1 MTHKIAKIWN
11 RVSYE
16 TMIFIAF
23 LIRFLSTRA
32 LDLDT
37 WSSAWDAMD
46 YSMGNGSRLLIGRG
60 ENKMTEGQ
68 VLDVAKEAIYTII
81 ICSAPMLIISLVVGL
96 IVSIFQT
103 VTSIQEQTLTF
114 VPKIIAVFVGLMIFG
129 SWILTNLTE
138 FVTTLWSNFSMYL
151 G

>member
-1 MTHKIAKIWN
+1 
-11 RVSYE
+11 
-16 TMIFIAF
+16 
-23 LIRFLSTRA
+23 
-32 LDLDT
+32 
-37 WSSAWDAMD
+37 
-46 YSMGNGSRLLIGRG
+46 
-60 ENKMTEGQ
+60 MTEGQ

-138 FVTTLWSNFSMYL
+138 FVTTLWSNFSMYI

>member
-1 MTHKIAKIWN
+1 MP
-11 RVSYE
+11 
-16 TMIFIAF
+16 
-23 LIRFLSTRA
+23 
-32 LDLDT
+32 
-37 WSSAWDAMD
+37 
-46 YSMGNGSRLLIGRG
+46 
-60 ENKMTEGQ
+60 EGQ